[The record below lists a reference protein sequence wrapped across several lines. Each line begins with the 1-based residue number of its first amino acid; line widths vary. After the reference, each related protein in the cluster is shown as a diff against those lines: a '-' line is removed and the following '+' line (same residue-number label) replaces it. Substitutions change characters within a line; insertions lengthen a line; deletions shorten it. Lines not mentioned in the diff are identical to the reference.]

1 MELKNNVY
9 RVSQIKVDWPISCDI
24 SKVYARII
32 AKFNTGDHELFASNF
47 YFYNMFLRSLIL
59 SVLMHICEHFGNFFQ
74 AFYVFL
80 EKFEF
85 WSNQALFGYHF
96 GFSCFNL
103 LLLQYWN
110 KIRPIEPK
118 FWVEKDTWSVKIGC
132 KVVNSKFTRYKAS
145 KMMKV
150 MHLFMPSDSTIQAT
164 LKKHGPRIQLK
175 SFWVHMRNFPNVYV
189 NSFIP
194 MVVILWLS
202 SARNKICKLFSK
214 NTFL

>member
-1 MELKNNVY
+1 MTKMSTKGGQSRIYVTVY
-9 RVSQIKVDWPISCDI
+9 TVSQIKVNWPISCDI

-132 KVVNSKFTRYKAS
+132 KVVNSKFTHYKAY

-150 MHLFMPSDSTIQAT
+150 MHLFMPSDSTLQAT
-164 LKKHGPRIQLK
+164 LKKTW
-175 SFWVHMRNFPNVYV
+175 S
-189 NSFIP
+189 
-194 MVVILWLS
+194 
-202 SARNKICKLFSK
+202 
-214 NTFL
+214 

>member
-1 MELKNNVY
+1 MLLY

-32 AKFNTGDHELFASNF
+32 AKLNTSDHELFASNF
-47 YFYNMFLRSLIL
+47 YFYNLILRSLIL

-132 KVVNSKFTRYKAS
+132 KVLNLKFTSYKAS

-150 MHLFMPSDSTIQAT
+150 NAFFHAIWQYLA
-164 LKKHGPRIQLK
+164 G
-175 SFWVHMRNFPNVYV
+175 NFEKTW
-189 NSFIP
+189 S
-194 MVVILWLS
+194 
-202 SARNKICKLFSK
+202 
-214 NTFL
+214 